1 MPNAIACARKVTN
14 TAGVSQRLYYDG
26 EPGDSTHLLEVISP
40 TLPRRCRRLR
50 AQTG

>member
-26 EPGDSTHLLEVISP
+26 SLAIAHTY
-40 TLPRRCRRLR
+40 
-50 AQTG
+50 